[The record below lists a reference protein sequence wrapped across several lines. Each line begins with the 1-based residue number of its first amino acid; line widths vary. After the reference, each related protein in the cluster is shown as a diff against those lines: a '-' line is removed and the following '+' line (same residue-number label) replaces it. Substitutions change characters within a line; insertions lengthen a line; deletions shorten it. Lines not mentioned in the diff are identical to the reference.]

1 MLGLG
6 MPDLANKNLEKK
18 KGPSVKLEFQI
29 QIYLNVLYFT
39 WQLYFGTN

>member
-6 MPDLANKNLEKK
+6 MPDLANKNIGL
-18 KGPSVKLEFQI
+18 SVKLEFQI